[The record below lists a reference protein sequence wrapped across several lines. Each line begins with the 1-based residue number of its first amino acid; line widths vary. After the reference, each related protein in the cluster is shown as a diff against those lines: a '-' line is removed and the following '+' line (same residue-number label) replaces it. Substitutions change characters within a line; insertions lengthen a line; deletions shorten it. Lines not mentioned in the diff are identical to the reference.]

1 MYALKIRPA
10 ARNHLS
16 RRVANLNDFEAE
28 TERFLPPAL
37 FHYVAGASE
46 DAAVYTRNLRAF
58 RERAFFPRVLVD
70 VSARSTATTLFG
82 TEYPHPFGIAPMGF
96 SRMIAPDGDIVL
108 AQAAAEAS
116 LPFILSGASLT
127 PMEEVQAAAPSSWFQ
142 AYLPG
147 EESRI
152 DALVDRVEAAGFRT
166 LVLTADTAVHPLH
179 ERAARNG
186 FVSPIRKTDFRL
198 AWQGISRPS
207 WVRQVLLRNRMA
219 GFHFRFENMDA
230 LAGPPVLSST
240 LIRDI
245 GRRDAFSWRHVD
257 MVRKRWK
264 GNLVIKGVMSAQDA
278 ELAEKAGVDGVIVSN
293 HGGRQIDCAVSA
305 LASLEQIA
313 SRGLSLKVMY
323 DGGIRRGS
331 DVLKALKVGADF
343 VFVGRPMLFAAAMAG
358 KAGVAHA
365 ISLLS
370 HEISM
375 NMALLGITRLD
386 QLRDLDMIAD
396 GREACA

>member
-1 MYALKIRPA
+1 MYALKVRPP
-10 ARNHLS
+10 ARKHLS
-16 RRVANLNDFEAE
+16 RRVANLNDFEIE

-37 FHYVAGASE
+37 FHYVAGSSE
-46 DAAVYTRNLRAF
+46 DAIVYTRNLRAF

-70 VSARSTATTLFG
+70 VSTRSTATTLFG
-82 TEYPHPFGIAPMGF
+82 VQHPCPFGIAPMGF
-96 SRMIAPDGDIVL
+96 SRMVAPDGDIVL
-108 AQAAAEAS
+108 AKAAAQAG

-127 PMEEVQAAAPSSWFQ
+127 PMEEVRAAAPSWFQ

-147 EESRI
+147 EESRVH
-152 DALVDRVEAAGFRT
+152 ALIDRVEAAGFQT

-179 ERAARNG
+179 ERAARHG
-186 FVSPIRKTDFRL
+186 FASPIRKTDL
-198 AWQGISRPS
+198 KLVWQGIIRPT
-207 WVRQVLLRNRMA
+207 WVWKVLLRNRMA
-219 GFHFRFENMDA
+219 GLNFRFENMDA
-230 LAGPPVLSST
+230 SAGPPVLSST

-245 GRRDAFSWRHVD
+245 GRRDAFSWQHVE
-257 MVRKRWK
+257 MVRRRWK
-264 GNLVIKGVMSAQDA
+264 GNLVIKGVMSTQDA

-293 HGGRQIDCAVSA
+293 HGGRQIDCAVSS

-313 SRGLSLKVMY
+313 NRNLSLKIMY

-358 KAGVAHA
+358 KDGVDHA
-365 ISLLS
+365 INLLS
-370 HEISM
+370 HEIDM

-386 QLRDLDMIAD
+386 ELRDIEMIAD
-396 GREACA
+396 NTGVHG